1 MYCKNNTTRMLRH
14 ASFFIFLSKNKK
26 TFRYKSQGSIN
37 YALQYLVLL
46 KIKIINHR
54 KG

>member
-1 MYCKNNTTRMLRH
+1 MILH

-37 YALQYLVLL
+37 YSFLSLVINLH
-46 KIKIINHR
+46 KIQIEFLYFLFI
-54 KG
+54 GIL